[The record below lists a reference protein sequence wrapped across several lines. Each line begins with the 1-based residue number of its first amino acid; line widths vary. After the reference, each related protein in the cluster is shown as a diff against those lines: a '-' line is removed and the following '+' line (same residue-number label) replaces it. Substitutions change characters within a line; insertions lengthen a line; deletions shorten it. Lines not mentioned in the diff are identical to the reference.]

1 MQGVML
7 EVTSAAQGFHSHSVM
22 PIPVSSS
29 PEPRYHSIQS
39 PVLACLSG
47 FLALWPYLFFPEPP
61 LQACGGTPPP
71 SAHPALLQGS
81 SAGAAL
87 SHWAC
92 SERYASPHG
101 GHSGGVAVPPP
112 PGLGAVVPGAAE
124 TLPRGSEEPSSRMD
138 DDSSHPRS
146 QRPRWSSG

>member
-1 MQGVML
+1 
-7 EVTSAAQGFHSHSVM
+7 M

-29 PEPRYHSIQS
+29 PEPRNHTTQS
-39 PVLACLSG
+39 PALACLLG
-47 FLALWPYLFFPEPP
+47 LLAP

-81 SAGAAL
+81 SAGAAP

-92 SERYASPHG
+92 SKRYASPHG
-101 GHSGGVAVPPP
+101 GHCGGVAVPPP

-124 TLPRGSEEPSSRMD
+124 ILPRGSEEPSSRLD
-138 DDSSHPRS
+138 GSSHPRS
-146 QRPRWSSG
+146 QRPRWPSGQLGRPWGQLRAGHRQIQLVASLPTLGTMVKV